1 MLVWPETGLVGQ
13 AWPKSTG
20 EESKQY
26 IYTVGGV
33 GGKVLTMGRASKR
46 ILGLD
51 SPINFFFLSH
61 LAPSINSPCT
71 EKKIVSALERLG

>member
-33 GGKVLTMGRASKR
+33 GRKGSYNGESIKEDFR
-46 ILGLD
+46 IG
-51 SPINFFFLSH
+51 
-61 LAPSINSPCT
+61 C
-71 EKKIVSALERLG
+71 

>member
-26 IYTVGGV
+26 IQLVV
-33 GGKVLTMGRASKR
+33 LGGKGSYNGESIKEDFR
-46 ILGLD
+46 IGFSNKLL
-51 SPINFFFLSH
+51 LSV
-61 LAPSINSPCT
+61 PPCSLHKQSLHT
-71 EKKIVSALERLG
+71 EF